1 MLKVIEYIIKKV
13 ANERSHTEMTLFI
26 VQRRK
31 RPHTPRELMAS
42 MYKIG

>member
-1 MLKVIEYIIKKV
+1 MLRVIEYIIKKV
-13 ANERSHTEMTLFI
+13 TTPRSHTEMTLFI

-31 RPHTPRELMAS
+31 HPRTTRELMAS